1 MYLTSFWSWST
12 MGTPLIS
19 RISSP
24 GLRGLPTR
32 LRGSLQCTQY
42 TQNFYYTFLL
52 CPSLLP
58 IRVQYCYH
66 AHPTLSLQSNCHA
79 PAHLLCSTRC
89 ATGLTHTILT
99 YKERHENTVCFRSLC
114 LSPLQTSV
122 TTKVHIRTNRL
133 VTWGYT
139 DASAYIEYISNHQ
152 QTARWSNTPLNLR
165 ALPRTLFTVSSLMQ
179 VNPHTHTPVHTHCFL
194 LYDIPKQVVQTEYGG
209 EPGNK
214 ATLVSRAHGFT

>member
-1 MYLTSFWSWST
+1 

-58 IRVQYCYH
+58 IKVYMPQPTCFVVLAVQLH
-66 AHPTLSLQSNCHA
+66 
-79 PAHLLCSTRC
+79 
-89 ATGLTHTILT
+89 GLTTHTILT

-152 QTARWSNTPLNLR
+152 QTARWSKTPLNLR

-194 LYDIPKQVVQTEYGG
+194 LYDIPKQVV
-209 EPGNK
+209 
-214 ATLVSRAHGFT
+214 